1 MMHPDSDIDFHR
13 EIAGESLISDTESLM
28 TEETAALWADA
39 GIIPPENVRLTV
51 ELLHRLLIEGDQ
63 VSFNDKNF
71 LHLFLRAWVSAIT
84 NDRNDAVTVI
94 QSPENL
100 HRFAAASHL
109 DIAREDREIADMVVR
124 SVIDDY
130 MAVFLTEK
138 APQRSDVV

>member
-1 MMHPDSDIDFHR
+1 MMPPDSDIDLYQ
-13 EIAGESLISDTESLM
+13 EISGESLISDIESPM

-63 VSFNDKNF
+63 VLFNDRNL
-71 LHLFLRAWVSAIT
+71 LHLFLRAWISAIT
-84 NDRNDAVTVI
+84 NDKVDVATVI

-130 MAVFLTEK
+130 MALFLADKT
-138 APQRSDVV
+138 PQRSDVV